1 MQAGLLMKSTTNKF
15 AESVFIDSSAWI
27 SFLIPTDSNNSRS
40 YHIFRKFSANT
51 KLFTS
56 LFILDEVVTKLRRT
70 LNQKEADKFY
80 KRLKDLEKRKYIVIL
95 PVEISIVDKAFDL
108 LNKHPTPN
116 TFTLTDATNII

>member
-27 SFLIPTDSNNSRS
+27 SFLILTDSNNSRS
-40 YHIFRKFSANT
+40 YNIFQNFTAKT
-51 KLFTS
+51 ELFTS
-56 LFILDEVVTKLRRT
+56 LFILDEVVTKIRRS